1 MHRIL
6 LPFIFSIITAFQPCF
21 AGPILSN
28 QSGEWNNPAT
38 WKSGMVPGGDD
49 IVIIEVGTDITI
61 SSNGGN
67 YTAICK
73 SLTINGSLT
82 YYNNRAVIGS
92 PDPLGNPSSGGN
104 SEMTVN
110 GTLTIGGGYQNSFF
124 LNGNLTFNPGS
135 VFNMT
140 SGFMHVNGNTGTPL
154 SSVAAGKA
162 LVDFTNATTFMA
174 TGGTLYI
181 TNPHIDAATTCIK
194 GQKNFSGDASVSFG
208 GYIAPITN
216 NNFFVDAATAPS
228 FQSIELNFVSNS
240 VKLQM
245 TDIDI
250 KGAIN
255 INNGTFYNPDLIKTV
270 RIGKDINI
278 GSNGK
283 IEGRIEL
290 NGPSQQ
296 NINPNTENGIPV
308 SSAVFSGDVISNNVS
323 RVKIKLDIEILGDL
337 ILTRGR
343 FDLNHNTLT
352 LKRSP
357 MTPSNTAYIVTH
369 DLYQEVGT
377 LKIKN
382 VTTNTIFPV
391 GTEQSYSPVFI
402 TALGGDFSVSA
413 HPSTITVPSQFS
425 RVNLEWDITRVSG
438 NFDADILVQWNNSD
452 EANSFTPNRNQCKL
466 YHYNGSIW
474 EPMSPSS
481 GPTTSWG
488 TYFTKLAEEVQSFST
503 FSIFAPSVVP
513 VTLTYFKGQV
523 QNNDAHL
530 AWETATEFNNA
541 GFDVEKSTDGLHFS
555 SIGFVKG
562 NGSSF
567 TQNTYS
573 FIDKNFTKTAYYRL
587 NQFDFDGKTTYS
599 SIVSLQKEGK
609 GNTVKIYPNPI
620 STQSDLTIEFS
631 EQVET
636 SLNIDV
642 VDVQGRILYKK
653 QSEKGIESLKI
664 PVGNWARGMYFVRLT
679 NGAKT
684 EISKFIKN

>member
-1 MHRIL
+1 MHKIL
-6 LPFIFSIITAFQPCF
+6 LPLIISIIATFQPCF
-21 AGPILSN
+21 AGTILSL
-28 QSGEWNNPAT
+28 QSGEWNNNAT
-38 WKSGMVPGGDD
+38 WQGGLIPGADD
-49 IVIIEVGTDITI
+49 IVIIEAGTAVII
-61 SSNGGN
+61 SSSGGS

-82 YYNNRAVIGS
+82 YYSNRAVVGS

-104 SEMTVN
+104 SELTVN
-110 GTLTIGGGYQNSFF
+110 GTLTIGGGYLNSFF
-124 LNGNLTFNPGS
+124 LNGNLKFNPGS

-154 SSVAAGKA
+154 SSVAAGKP
-162 LVDFTNATTFMA
+162 LIDFTNVTSFLA
-174 TGGTLYI
+174 TGGTLFI

-194 GQKNFSGDASVSFG
+194 GQKNFSENASVSFG
-208 GYIAPITN
+208 GYITPITN
-216 NNFFVDAATAPS
+216 NNFFVDAATSPS
-228 FQSIELNFVSNS
+228 FQTIELNFVSNT

-250 KGAIN
+250 KGAVN
-255 INNGTFYNPDLIKTV
+255 INNGTLYNPDLIKTI
-270 RIGKDINI
+270 RIGKDINF

-283 IEGRIEL
+283 VEGRVEL

-296 NINPNTENGIPV
+296 NINPNIENGIPV
-308 SSAVFSGDVISNNVS
+308 TSAVFNGDVISNNVA

-337 ILTRGR
+337 ILTHGR

-357 MTPSNTAYIVTH
+357 LTPSNTAYVVTH

-391 GTEQSYSPVFI
+391 GTEQSYSPVFV

-413 HPSTITVPSQFS
+413 HPSTIAVPSQFS
-425 RVNLEWDITRVSG
+425 KVNLEWDITRVSG
-438 NFDADILVQWNNSD
+438 NFDADILVQWNNTD
-452 EANSFTPNRNQCKL
+452 EANNFTPNRNQCKL

-474 EPMSPSS
+474 EPMSSSS

-513 VTLTYFKGQV
+513 VTLTYFKGKV
-523 QNNDAHL
+523 ENNDAHL
-530 AWETATEFNNA
+530 AWKTATEFNNA
-541 GFDVEKSTDGLHFS
+541 GFEVEKSGDGLHFS

-587 NQFDFDGKTTYS
+587 NQLDFDGKTTYS
-599 SIVSLQKEGK
+599 PIVSLQKEGK

-631 EQVET
+631 EQVEN

-642 VDVQGRILYKK
+642 IDVQGRILYKK

-664 PVGNWARGMYFVRLT
+664 PVSNWVRGMYFVRLT